1 MAATNINVQRVS
13 DQFHLMHRIRAFE
26 ESACAA
32 LQAGDVPGPLHPSIG
47 QEACA
52 VAIVG
57 SVNRDDILLSTH
69 RGHGHTLVKGA
80 DARAMMCEL
89 LGKQGGCCGGKGGS
103 MHIADFDVGMLG
115 ANGVVGANLLIAA
128 GAAHALDLLG
138 EPRIVLNIFGDGAIN
153 RGPFLEAL
161 NWAKLYNLPVL
172 FVCEDN
178 RYSATTRTSDTT
190 SGPGPVAR
198 AQSLGID
205 AVRADG
211 NDLLALEEVAQDLV
225 AHIRA
230 GGGPRLLHAVT
241 YRLTGHTA
249 TDAAP
254 YRPTAEVEQQWL
266 KDPIARCAE
275 LLRGAGVEQS
285 ALDAL
290 ASTAQAEMRA
300 ALEFARAADFPAIE
314 EAFSDVQDADW
325 PLTNTSA
332 SAHRGASA

>member
-1 MAATNINVQRVS
+1 MNPTNLNVERVS
-13 DQFHLMHRIRAFE
+13 AQLHLMYRIRAFE
-26 ESACAA
+26 NSAIEALES
-32 LQAGDVPGPLHPSIG
+32 GDVPGPLHPSIG

-80 DARAMMCEL
+80 DPEAMMREL
-89 LGKQGGCCGGKGGS
+89 IGKSGGCCGGKGGS
-103 MHIADFDVGMLG
+103 MHIADFEVGMLG

-161 NWAKLYNLPVL
+161 NWAQIYQLPVL

-178 RYSATTRTSDTT
+178 SFAATTRSATTTAGD
-190 SGPGPVAR
+190 GPVAR
-198 AQSLGID
+198 ARALGIK
-205 AVRADG
+205 AEQADG
-211 NDLLALEEVAQDLV
+211 NNLLALEEVASTLV
-225 AHIRA
+225 DEIRG

-249 TDAAP
+249 ADAAP
-254 YRPTAEVEQQWL
+254 YRDSAEVEAKWED
-266 KDPIARCAE
+266 DPIARTRA
-275 LLRGAGVEQS
+275 LLLSAGV
-285 ALDAL
+285 AVADLDAM
-290 ASTAQAEMRA
+290 AAGATAEMSA
-300 ALEFARAADFPAIE
+300 ALAAARAAEYPPAA
-314 EAFSDVQDADW
+314 EAFTDVQDVDEAL
-325 PLTNTSA
+325 PIPTEVSP
-332 SAHRGASA
+332 